1 MAGYPLKW
9 MNRAGWT
16 LAMAVALWAQSA
28 QAQKGVVVDKVTGK
42 PIAKAY
48 VMHRPTWA
56 LVMTNDQGA
65 FEFPAVLPGP
75 VMKGPGKS
83 QDHLR
88 ISAEGRLQV
97 LGPSNP
103 GPLRLVG
110 LNGVTYTLSTL
121 VQGQYQ
127 LPAQRS
133 GVYTVLLGQEVYRV
147 IWLGGSGQV
156 THMVGEVS
164 STTLS
169 NPLARRA
176 AGAESLIVSRYGYD
190 ATLVILASND
200 VGQVKLNPNA
210 KAPPPG
216 MRALKG
222 GAFKMGSDLDP
233 VTSPMHPVTV
243 NGFYVDTTEVTQPD
257 YELMMGEKPWTRDAN
272 GYDLTVG
279 PRYSALEMIWF
290 EAALYCN
297 KRSKR
302 DGLDTVFS
310 YTSVSPEPTAG
321 FFILDNLKTNL
332 NANGYRVPTEA
343 EWEYACKGGQDSMY
357 FWGTNKDIA
366 DSAKI
371 YGWYNRNTFNNGN
384 SITNDP
390 VATKNPN
397 PYGLYDIVG
406 NAIEYVL
413 DSRVSPYP
421 LTPNV
426 NPFFE
431 DGEKTPSRMARGGGF
446 LFPSEDLSCS
456 SRGSI
461 YPYTYGAHSGFR
473 VVLPIR

>member
-1 MAGYPLKW
+1 
-9 MNRAGWT
+9 MNLGWL
-16 LAMAVALWAQSA
+16 LAIGACFMGQTA

-56 LVMTNDQGA
+56 LVMSNDKGE

-75 VMKGPGKS
+75 LVKEPGKR
-83 QDHLR
+83 QEHLR
-88 ISAEGRLQV
+88 LSTDGRLQV
-97 LGPSNP
+97 HGQSNP
-103 GPLRLVG
+103 GALRLVG
-110 LNGVTYTLSTL
+110 MNGVTYALPKM
-121 VQGQYQ
+121 GDDQYQ
-127 LPAQRS
+127 LPSLRS
-133 GVYTVLLGQEVYRV
+133 GLYTLLLGQEVYRV
-147 IWLGGSGQV
+147 VWLGGSGQV
-156 THMVGEVS
+156 TRMVGEVS
-164 STTLS
+164 ASSLS

-190 ATLVILASND
+190 AALVVLTSND

-222 GAFKMGSDLDP
+222 GAFKMGSNLDA
-233 VTSPMHPVTV
+233 VASPIHDVTV
-243 NGFYVDTTEVTQPD
+243 SGFYVDTTEVTQPD

-279 PRYSALEMIWF
+279 PRYSALQMIWF

-310 YTSVSPEPTAG
+310 YSGISPEPTAG
-321 FFILDNLKTNL
+321 FFILNNLKTNL
-332 NANGYRVPTEA
+332 NANGYRLPTEA
-343 EWEYACKGGQDSMY
+343 EWEYACKGGQDSIY
-357 FWGTNKDIA
+357 FWGTNKDIS

-390 VATKNPN
+390 VATKKPN
-397 PYGLYDIVG
+397 QYGLYDIVG
-406 NAIEYVL
+406 NASEFVL
-413 DSRVSPYP
+413 DSRFSPYP

-426 NPFFE
+426 NPFFQ
-431 DGEKTPSRMARGGGF
+431 DSDNPHTIIDRGGVAF
-446 LFPSEDLSCS
+446 LSEDMSCS
-456 SRGSI
+456 VRGSAD
-461 YPYTYGAHSGFR
+461 PYTYGSSTGFR
-473 VVLPIR
+473 VVFPIR